1 MSLVSEIKRGSV
13 HWAYLDPT
21 LGSEQH
27 GRRPVV
33 IVSPDVI
40 QNNLARVIV
49 IPVTSKHR
57 DYPTFIPFK
66 MSGATAYAMVDQIR
80 TIDTIRIKTEIT
92 TLSKTELS
100 TILTNIRDLFSE

>member
-1 MSLVSEIKRGSV
+1 
-13 HWAYLDPT
+13 
-21 LGSEQH
+21 
-27 GRRPVV
+27 
-33 IVSPDVI
+33 
-40 QNNLARVIV
+40 
-49 IPVTSKHR
+49 
-57 DYPTFIPFK
+57 